1 METWHSKGWEK
12 GLRAGR
18 EKMRHEPHIRLQLY
32 QKNWE
37 KLMEECSQLGDACPR
52 DFGGEVALRKVAG
65 GI

>member
-1 METWHSKGWEK
+1 
-12 GLRAGR
+12 
-18 EKMRHEPHIRLQLY
+18 MRHEPHIRLQLY